1 MNDLNT
7 ELTYYKDKYY
17 EMKDLLTNCRE
28 QLKHFEGLN
37 EMRNSV
43 IEKLE
48 KEIKELKSN

>member
-1 MNDLNT
+1 
-7 ELTYYKDKYY
+7 
-17 EMKDLLTNCRE
+17 MKDLLTNCRE

-48 KEIKELKSN
+48 SELKELKTVNVAKPSYQSLPPLY